1 MIRRLELIVM
11 GLHLIDL
18 NILGTDKSVNYIILE
33 VLAITSC
40 IRLIQ
45 GTTAGFRS
53 IHKHLE
59 VRELTDIDLAC
70 LPLTF
75 V

>member
-11 GLHLIDL
+11 GLHIIDL

-33 VLAITSC
+33 VLVITSC

-45 GTTAGFRS
+45 GTTTWVP
-53 IHKHLE
+53 KY
-59 VRELTDIDLAC
+59 
-70 LPLTF
+70 P
-75 V
+75 